1 MRGINKVIL
10 IGNLGKDPEIQRLE
24 SGAMVARFSV
34 ATTEV
39 YKDKSG
45 NRAEQ
50 TEWHNISVWNKQA
63 EIAEKYLKK
72 GSGVYIE
79 GKIRTRDYTDKSGQQ
94 KRAVDILC
102 DRFSMLDRKG
112 DGAATSPSSS
122 SSAAIKGPDNSDLID
137 EEPLDDLPF

>member
-10 IGNLGKDPEIQRLE
+10 IGNLGKDPELQRLE
-24 SGAMVARFSV
+24 SGSMVAKFSV

-39 YKDKSG
+39 YKDKNG

-50 TEWHNISVWNKQA
+50 TEWHNISVWGKPA

-79 GKIRTRDYTDKSGQQ
+79 GRIRSREYTDKNGQQ
-94 KRAVDILC
+94 KRAYDILC
-102 DRFSMLDRKG
+102 DRFSMLDRKS
-112 DGAATSPSSS
+112 DSSG
-122 SSAAIKGPDNSDLID
+122 SAASIPVSADVGG
-137 EEPLDDLPF
+137 EEPADDLPF